1 MRRVLLWVDAIALLL
16 GGIFL
21 WEAFNYD
28 RGTLEQPGPGFY
40 PISVGIF
47 LVIASLGSLVT
58 DLLKP
63 AQGKLDLPKGRD
75 LGRVLFVTAGTIA
88 YVLLLPYAGHLLSA
102 TLVVFIVLHTLG
114 LPSWFMKIGL
124 TIVLAL
130 GSYYLFDIVL
140 KVSLPRG
147 ILL

>member
-1 MRRVLLWVDAIALLL
+1 MRRALLWVDAIALLL

-40 PISVGIF
+40 PMSVGIL

-63 AQGKLDLPKGRD
+63 AQGKLDLPKGRE
-75 LGRVLFVTAGTIA
+75 LWRVLSVTAGTVA

-102 TLVVFIVLHTLG
+102 ILVVFIVLHTLG
-114 LPSWFMKIGL
+114 MPSWFMKIGL
-124 TIVLAL
+124 TIAIAL

-147 ILL
+147 IIL